1 MNARQKHIMHRH
13 YTDLGWTNAEVR
25 QYGTVFPHTGKRPV
39 DIERERVEAEAYQQ
53 RLREE
58 HEAAEKHRLEE
69 EKRLAEEEAK

>member
-13 YTDLGWTNAEVR
+13 YTDLGWTNAEIR
-25 QYGTVFPHTGKRPV
+25 QYGTSDFTGKRPS

-58 HEAAEKHRLEE
+58 HENAERL
-69 EKRLAEEEAK
+69 RAEAEAKAKKDK

>member
-13 YTDLGWTNAEVR
+13 YTDLGWTNAEIR
-25 QYGTVFPHTGKRPV
+25 QYGTIDFTGKRPS

-58 HEAAEKHRLEE
+58 HENAERL
-69 EKRLAEEEAK
+69 RAEEEDESSQRRI

>member
-13 YTDLGWTNAEVR
+13 YTDLGWTNAEIR
-25 QYGTVFPHTGKRPV
+25 QYRTIDFTGKRPS

-58 HEAAEKHRLEE
+58 HENAERL
-69 EKRLAEEEAK
+69 RAEEEAKAKKNK

>member
-13 YTDLGWTNAEVR
+13 YTDLGWTNAEIR
-25 QYGTVFPHTGKRPV
+25 QYGTIDFTGKRPS

-58 HEAAEKHRLEE
+58 HENAERL
-69 EKRLAEEEAK
+69 RAEEEAKAKKNK

>member
-13 YTDLGWTNAEVR
+13 YTDLGWTNAEIR
-25 QYGTVFPHTGKRPV
+25 QYGTIDFTGKRPS

-58 HEAAEKHRLEE
+58 HENAERL
-69 EKRLAEEEAK
+69 RAEEEAKAEKNK

>member
-25 QYGTVFPHTGKRPV
+25 QYGTIDFTGKRPV

-58 HEAAEKHRLEE
+58 HEAAEKQR
-69 EKRLAEEEAK
+69 AEEEAKANKKK

>member
-13 YTDLGWTNAEVR
+13 YTDLGWTNAEIR
-25 QYGTVFPHTGKRPV
+25 QYGTIDFTGKRPS

-58 HEAAEKHRLEE
+58 HENAERL
-69 EKRLAEEEAK
+69 RAEEEAKAKKDK